1 MFHKLTCPQR
11 VFFKKS
17 GLNNALCL
25 YDGGDCCGNLA
36 EAAAGGQGGRY
47 GCGPKQE
54 FQDVGEFFFP
64 SAILQLFFSPLMS
77 YLLFFADVFVNEKG
91 KKQGDFFN

>member
-1 MFHKLTCPQR
+1 MFHKLSRPQT

-25 YDGGDCCGNLA
+25 YDGGDCCSNLA
-36 EAAAGGQGGRY
+36 GAAAGGEGGRY

-64 SAILQLFFSPLMS
+64 AQYCNCFSPR
-77 YLLFFADVFVNEKG
+77 
-91 KKQGDFFN
+91 